1 MRRTILGPV
10 ILCVFIIG
18 LIGTDIGQTAQA
30 KTHKADTRKVVA
42 QESGQHKHAAGIEKK
57 AVKGKKSAAHEKKS
71 KAGLASKSATKQK
84 KNVVHAS
91 KPKPADGKKLKLAK
105 KPRQAES
112 KKQKLAKKPKP
123 AESKKQKLAKKPKPA
138 DGKKQKLAKKTKAS
152 GGKKQK
158 VAKAAQGKKQKI
170 ANARHD
176 RKGSSSV
183 HGSLRKHTRSHPVAS
198 SRSGVRGRPQQV
210 EQAQSLPEYQLH
222 TPEPADYYL
231 AKQAPDAIRNLS
243 VDSGP
248 EKRLPLA
255 VRVLEL
261 AYRCL
266 GIPYRHGGTTT
277 QGFDCSGF
285 VKYVFKENGIELGRS
300 SRDQALDGKPVS
312 LAEIRPGDLIFFRMH
327 QRKKARSPIDHVG
340 LYVGNG
346 QFIHAASGSRAREI
360 KVDSLDASHYL
371 PKVVGARRVLND
383 GEGVDESLPN

>member
-10 ILCVFIIG
+10 ILCLFIIG

-57 AVKGKKSAAHEKKS
+57 AVKGKKSAAHEKEA
-71 KAGLASKSATKQK
+71 KAGVASKSGEKQK
-84 KNVVHAS
+84 KKVAHACD
-91 KPKPADGKKLKLAK
+91 PKSADGKKLKLAK
-105 KPRQAES
+105 KP
-112 KKQKLAKKPKP
+112 
-123 AESKKQKLAKKPKPA
+123 
-138 DGKKQKLAKKTKAS
+138 KAT
-152 GGKKQK
+152 GGKKQQIARAGK
-158 VAKAAQGKKQKI
+158 GNKHKIAQAAKGRKQKI
-170 ANARHD
+170 AQARHG
-176 RKGSSSV
+176 RKGNAAVHRSV
-183 HGSLRKHTRSHPVAS
+183 RKHAPSHPVAR
-198 SRSGVRGRPQQV
+198 SRSGGRSRSQPV
-210 EQAQSLPEYQLH
+210 EQAQPLPEYQLH

-231 AKQAPDAIRNLS
+231 AKQTPDTIRNLS
-243 VDSGP
+243 ADSGP

-277 QGFDCSGF
+277 EGFDCSGF
-285 VKYVFKENGIELGRS
+285 VKYVFKENGIQLGRS
-300 SRDQALDGKPVS
+300 SRDQALEGRPVN

-327 QRKKARSPIDHVG
+327 QRKKARSSIDHVG

-383 GEGVDESLPN
+383 DGEESLPN